1 MSKFMQVI
9 VMAAVLVASQ
19 SAFAK
24 KDFVKATAIIGLL
37 QSSSVT
43 PPTYGWCMARLS
55 KNLQSEG
62 FNCPADPL
70 VTFDCEGLFGNK
82 AANTVLFSSAQ
93 LAFVTGGLVNVVV
106 DDKVKIDGFCTVSR
120 LDSL

>member
-1 MSKFMQVI
+1 MIKFMQIILV
-9 VMAAVLVASQ
+9 AAVLVASH

-24 KDFVKATAIIGLL
+24 KDFVRGAAVVGLL
-37 QSSSVT
+37 QSSSLV

-55 KNLQSEG
+55 SNLQDEG
-62 FNCPADPL
+62 FDCPADPL

-82 AANTVLFSSAQ
+82 AAGTTLFSSAQ
-93 LAFVTGGLVNVVV
+93 LAFVTGGLINVVV
-106 DDKVKIDGFCTVSR
+106 DDSVKIDGFCSVTR